1 MAKTSTCS
9 LVIALAFASVSP
21 GKAAT
26 VEEDAPCF
34 DLAVIATTPRYK
46 WHPVEAAPNEIIMRS
61 PVSLRFSI
69 KQVISGTFDSAQIE
83 IETSLHTRFNPE
95 IKQFLLF
102 LKKENNGKY
111 SLQEVNYQ
119 LVPDRSGRLV
129 WPIPTPL
136 ASYYTE
142 EGFTPA
148 NYEAL
153 MQPIHYRPKDAWWLV
168 TPPDVDPPTAQE
180 YSWGKLD
187 KRGVIIASRG
197 IFAVDLVEAAAE
209 KRCGA
214 ISTQ

>member
-9 LVIALAFASVSP
+9 LVIALALASASP
-21 GKAAT
+21 GNAAN

-34 DLAVIATTPRYK
+34 DLAVIATTPRYD
-46 WHPVEAAPNEIIMRS
+46 WHPVEAGPDEIIMRS

-83 IETSLHTRFNPE
+83 IETSLHSRFNPE

-102 LKKENNGKY
+102 LKKESNGKY
-111 SLQEVNYQ
+111 SLQEMNYQ
-119 LVPDRSGRLV
+119 LVSDRSGRLV
-129 WPIPTPL
+129 WPIPMPL
-136 ASYYTE
+136 ASYYSE

-168 TPPDVDPPTAQE
+168 TPRDVDPPTAKE

-187 KRGVIIASRG
+187 ERGIIIAARG

-209 KRCGA
+209 KRCEASG
-214 ISTQ
+214 S